1 MNVLA
6 RLRNRIVSGFIF
18 IMPVLI
24 TVLILGQFWKRL
36 LKIGSGLS
44 KMLRIDTVLGAAGDA
59 VAAVLFFV
67 AVCLVAGYLTR
78 ISFLRKASE
87 RIDEKL
93 NQLIPGYSQIRTEA
107 TKKVGAGKS
116 EEPRYDT
123 CLVKTGELWE
133 PGYLVESNADGTQTV
148 FVPQAPLAAVGHV
161 YVVEPGR
168 VRKLDL
174 DSAALNARLK
184 QLGKGV
190 LASAAGSSARSG

>member
-1 MNVLA
+1 MHMLA

-24 TVLILGQFWKRL
+24 TVLVLGQFWKRL
-36 LKIGSGLS
+36 MKIGSALS
-44 KMLRIDTVLGAAGDA
+44 KMLGIDTILGPAGDA

-67 AVCLVAGYLTR
+67 TVCLVAGYLTR
-78 ISFLRKASE
+78 ISFLRRVSE
-87 RIDEKL
+87 KIDEKL
-93 NQLIPGYSQIRTEA
+93 NQLIPGYSQVRTEA
-107 TKKVGAGKS
+107 TKKVGLGKS
-116 EEPRYDT
+116 DEPRYDT
-123 CLVKTGELWE
+123 CLVKVGDLWE
-133 PGYLVESNADGTQTV
+133 PGYLVETNIDGTHTV

-168 VRKLDL
+168 VRKLDF

-190 LASAAGSSARSG
+190 LASAGGLSPRSG